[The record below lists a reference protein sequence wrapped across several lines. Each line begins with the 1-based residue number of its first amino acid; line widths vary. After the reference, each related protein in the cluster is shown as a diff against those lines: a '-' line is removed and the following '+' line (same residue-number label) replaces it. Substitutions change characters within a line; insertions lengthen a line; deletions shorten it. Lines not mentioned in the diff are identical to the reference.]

1 MSMENHL
8 TAKDVMFVNETY
20 ICQEKAQDVC
30 HHKVGYYHNTEYW
43 EKQMQR
49 IEQYLMHSF

>member
-1 MSMENHL
+1 MENHL
-8 TAKDVMFVNETY
+8 TAKDVMFVNEAY